1 MRTDPDADAAVDAG
15 RLRWAREAAA
25 RRWPGAAV
33 AKIDLLRGDASARRF
48 WRIHLARGA
57 KPAPASAILVDL
69 GPDDLPRYARVLGM
83 ISEPLA
89 EPPWINLHRFLTEL
103 GAPVPALYAFAP
115 ALRAMLVE
123 DAGEVALF
131 DILRARGAGTA
142 DLLRAAVELL
152 FVLHVEGA
160 RRIDSRCLAARIN
173 YDARLFRWELKEFL
187 ELGCARIAPG
197 ADPAALAPE
206 LDALARSLGEFPRVF
221 SHRDYHGGNLY
232 VQHRGGR
239 PILRVIDFQDALMA
253 PGAQDLA
260 VLLTTRDAGSLIA
273 PALEDK
279 LIDFY
284 YTGLV
289 RRGAADLSAADF
301 RLSYRL
307 CVLQHALKMIGRFI
321 LFERE
326 GKPGYTAFLP
336 HLIAQARRILD
347 GPELRGYPR
356 LAAALRA
363 AASPGGASNV
373 GQGRPR

>member
-1 MRTDPDADAAVDAG
+1 MDSTDTVAAG

-25 RRWPGAAV
+25 RQWPGAEV
-33 AKIDLLRGDASARRF
+33 TRIDLLRGDASTRRY
-48 WRIHLARGA
+48 WRVYLARGGQS
-57 KPAPASAILVDL
+57 APASAIVVDL
-69 GPDDLPRYARVLGM
+69 GPDDLPRYARVLGLV
-83 ISEPLA
+83 SEPLA

-103 GAPVPALYAFAP
+103 GLPVPALYAFAP

-142 DLLRAAVELL
+142 ELLRAAVELL
-152 FVLHVEGA
+152 FVLHVEGT
-160 RRIDSRCLAARIN
+160 RRIDARCLAGQIN

-187 ELGCARIAPG
+187 ELGCARVAPG
-197 ADPAALAPE
+197 ADAAALAPE
-206 LDALARSLGEFPRVF
+206 LDALAHALGEFPRVL
-221 SHRDYHGGNLY
+221 SHRDYHGGNLH
-232 VQHRGGR
+232 VQYRGGR

-253 PGAQDLA
+253 PAAQDLA

-279 LIDFY
+279 LLDFY

-301 RLSYRL
+301 RLSYQL

-347 GPELRGYPR
+347 GPELRSYPR

-363 AASPGGASNV
+363 AASPGGAPDV
-373 GQGRPR
+373 GQGHPR